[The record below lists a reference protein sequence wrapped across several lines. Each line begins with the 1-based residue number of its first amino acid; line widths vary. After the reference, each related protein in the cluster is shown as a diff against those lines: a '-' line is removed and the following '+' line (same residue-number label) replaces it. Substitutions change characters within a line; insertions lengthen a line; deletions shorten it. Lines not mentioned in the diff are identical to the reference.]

1 MLLIFQR
8 ALSLD
13 PQTEPRSGH
22 QSTIIW
28 RGYAFHRS
36 SAKKFLFVEKSSC
49 TRSARAV
56 NQWQHELVASVIF
69 AIPYI
74 LNSGRQLKILPLNRP
89 AAALLGA
96 VLMVA
101 TGVVTPER
109 AYRAVNYDTIV
120 LLLAMMLVS
129 SYLYLAHFFEW
140 AADIVL
146 RFSCTP
152 QRLLFYLILTSG
164 ILSALLVN
172 DTICLMLTPLVIAVI
187 RRGKLP
193 LLPYLI
199 ALATSANIGSA
210 ATLVGNPQNMI
221 IGHFSHIPFSQFS
234 RTLAPAAIIGL
245 AINFI
250 ILRFGFRCALR
261 SAVIEREARV
271 VPKLDRGLFAIV
283 CIVFLSIFACFVAG
297 LNLAWTALS
306 GAVLVMVLAR
316 RDTHEV
322 LKLVD
327 WHLLIFFA
335 ALFVV
340 VDGLSDTGLPDAI
353 YRHLRPV
360 FGSSVTTQTWNLA
373 WFSVAGSNLF
383 SNVPFVLVAGK
394 WIARFTDPELMWKVL
409 ALATTFAGKLTIVGS
424 VANMIVVES
433 VREHLEVGFWDYARF
448 GIPITIL
455 TTIAGVI
462 VLLVL
467 R

>member
-1 MLLIFQR
+1 VNHF
-8 ALSLD
+8 
-13 PQTEPRSGH
+13 
-22 QSTIIW
+22 
-28 RGYAFHRS
+28 
-36 SAKKFLFVEKSSC
+36 EK
-49 TRSARAV
+49 
-56 NQWQHELVASVIF
+56 ELVATVIF
-69 AIPYI
+69 GITYVLI
-74 LNSGRQLKILPLNRP
+74 SGRQIRILPLNRP

-96 VLMVA
+96 VLMVS
-101 TGVVTPER
+101 TGVMTPER

-129 SYLYLAHFFEW
+129 AYLYLAHFFEW
-140 AADIVL
+140 AADAVL
-146 RFSCTP
+146 EFSHTP
-152 QRLLFYLILTSG
+152 QRLLLYLTLTSG

-172 DTICLMLTPLVIAVI
+172 DTVCLMLTPLVIAVI

-199 ALATSANIGSA
+199 ALATSANIGSV

-221 IGHFSHIPFSQFS
+221 IGHFSLIPFAQFS
-234 RTLAPAAIIGL
+234 WSLTPAAIVGL
-245 AINFI
+245 AINFV
-250 ILRFGFRCALR
+250 ILRFGFRNALR
-261 SAVIEREARV
+261 QAVIEREAHPI
-271 VPKLDRGLFAIV
+271 PKLDRGLFALV
-283 CIVFLSIFACFVAG
+283 CAVFVSIFACFLAG
-297 LNLAWTALS
+297 LNLAWTALA
-306 GAVLVMVLAR
+306 GASLIMVLAR

-353 YRHLRPV
+353 YRHLRPL
-360 FGSSVTTQTWNLA
+360 FGAGAVTQAWNLS
-373 WFSVAGSNLF
+373 WLSVVGSNIF

-394 WIARFTDPELMWKVL
+394 WIARFVEPLLMWKVL
-409 ALATTFAGKLTIVGS
+409 ALATTFAGNLTIIGS

-433 VREHLEVGFWDYARF
+433 AREHLEVGFWDYARF

-455 TTIAGVI
+455 TTVAGVA
-462 VLLVL
+462 VLLLL